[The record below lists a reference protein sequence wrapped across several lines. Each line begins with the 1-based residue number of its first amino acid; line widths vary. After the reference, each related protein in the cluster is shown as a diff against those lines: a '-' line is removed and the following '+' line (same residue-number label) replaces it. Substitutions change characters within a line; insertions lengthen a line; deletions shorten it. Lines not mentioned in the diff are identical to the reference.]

1 MLNRLP
7 TLPVVRKGVRISI
20 AGLLPSAGAI
30 QVGWGGG
37 GGDFRVRRAKHRKAN
52 LIKTLS
58 RFQI

>member
-1 MLNRLP
+1 MP

-30 QVGWGGG
+30 QVGGGG
-37 GGDFRVRRAKHRKAN
+37 VRVRQAKHRKAN